1 MRALF
6 VKKERDKERER
17 GLERKKNGESA
28 RGGDSHDLL
37 DLRMKGS
44 KLNEMSRWND
54 ATMYRARDLAL
65 RGINERDLYGRNLN
79 YGHICIFFYRSI
91 FSLKKSG

>member
-1 MRALF
+1 MYALF

-28 RGGDSHDLL
+28 RAGDSHDLL
-37 DLRMKGS
+37 DLRMKDS

-54 ATMYRARDLAL
+54 ATVYSACDLVL
-65 RGINERDLYGRNLN
+65 RGINERDLYERE
-79 YGHICIFFYRSI
+79 I
-91 FSLKKSG
+91 